1 MLHADGSVG
10 QHMRHEAAHI
20 EDMYAN
26 AEVVGA
32 PGATSIVIESL
43 HELCDDGIFFLVGND
58 HQIATLGN
66 ALCPG
71 ICPCCTAGSG
81 ELAID
86 IMHPDSYTYE
96 CERAT
101 HAASKRLHNI
111 PQRGGPQHRD
121 GEQPRALHHAAPL
134 RRTHRRYMYPT
145 TTISVLRSAIL
156 APLRPLLEGELVEA
170 FLSTTAAAASAFW

>member
-1 MLHADGSVG
+1 MLHADRSVG
-10 QHMRHEAAHI
+10 QHMYPRHEAAHR
-20 EDMYAN
+20 EYAD

-32 PGATSIVIESL
+32 PSASSIVIESL
-43 HELCDDGIFFLVGND
+43 HELCDDGVFILVGND
-58 HQIATLGN
+58 HQIATLSY

-71 ICPCCTAGSG
+71 SCPCCTAGSE
-81 ELAID
+81 ELAIHV
-86 IMHPDSYTYE
+86 MHPDSYTYE

-170 FLSTTAAAASAFW
+170 FLSTTAAAALAFW